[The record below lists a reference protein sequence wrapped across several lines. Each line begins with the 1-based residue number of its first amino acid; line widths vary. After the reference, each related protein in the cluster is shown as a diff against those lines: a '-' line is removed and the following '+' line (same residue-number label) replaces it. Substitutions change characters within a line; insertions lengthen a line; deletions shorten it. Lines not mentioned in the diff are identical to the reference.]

1 MTWRQRSLKRGGA
14 GGLDIARLWVSHL
27 APSNLAVVTVL
38 LEEQHAT
45 LERLVRR
52 LEHEVLEGAELQA
65 LLTPELVT
73 PAALLLG

>member
-1 MTWRQRSLKRGGA
+1 L
-14 GGLDIARLWVSHL
+14 
-27 APSNLAVVTVL
+27 L

-52 LEHEVLEGAELQA
+52 LEHEVLEGAELRA

>member
-1 MTWRQRSLKRGGA
+1 L
-14 GGLDIARLWVSHL
+14 
-27 APSNLAVVTVL
+27 L

-52 LEHEVLEGAELQA
+52 LEHKVLEEAELQA

-73 PAALLLG
+73 PAALLLGSARSHRHGD

>member
-1 MTWRQRSLKRGGA
+1 
-14 GGLDIARLWVSHL
+14 VSHL

-73 PAALLLG
+73 PATLALGSARSHRHGD

>member
-1 MTWRQRSLKRGGA
+1 
-14 GGLDIARLWVSHL
+14 
-27 APSNLAVVTVL
+27 
-38 LEEQHAT
+38 

-52 LEHEVLEGAELQA
+52 LEHEVLEGAELRA

>member
-1 MTWRQRSLKRGGA
+1 L
-14 GGLDIARLWVSHL
+14 
-27 APSNLAVVTVL
+27 L